1 MAVGGDGAA
10 AVARSIEARGPIHGA
25 RWEDAWRTFRTA
37 VGLGWAVESNWS
49 DPFLF
54 AVYTVAKPLSAAL
67 ILVLMFN
74 VITGGGRTAYLEFLV
89 VGSGLWQVVFGV
101 LTGLVNG
108 ILEDRERYR
117 MLRYVVLT
125 PASVFPFLLGR
136 GVARLLISLLAV
148 GVTLAVGVVLL
159 GVELRPEPVLLAAA
173 SLGGLVAVVALGIVM
188 AGWCLQ
194 LRQEGWFY
202 PEAVAGALY
211 LVSGAIFPLDV
222 LPGYLQPLGWALPT
236 TWWLEASRRGLLGEG
251 APGSMATLPD
261 GVVLALMT
269 ATTLVTLG
277 VALTAWS
284 WFLRRARRQGL
295 LDMVTG
301 G

>member
-1 MAVGGDGAA
+1 MIEPLSAGAA
-10 AVARSIEARGPIHGA
+10 RGGGMGPVPGA
-25 RWEDAWRTFRTA
+25 GWRDGWVSFRTA

-54 AVYTVAKPLSAAL
+54 AVYTVAKPLAAAL
-67 ILVLMFN
+67 ILVLMFT
-74 VITGGGRTAYLEFLV
+74 VITGGRQTDYLQFLV
-89 VGSGLWQVVFGV
+89 VGSALWQVLYGV

-136 GVARLLISLLAV
+136 SVARLLISFLAV
-148 GVTLAVGVVLL
+148 GVTLVVGVLFLGVVL
-159 GVELRPEPVLLAAA
+159 RPDPILLVPV
-173 SLGGLVAVVALGIVM
+173 SLVGLVGIVAIGIFM

-211 LVSGAIFPLDV
+211 LLSGAIFPLDV
-222 LPGYLQPLGWALPT
+222 LPAYLQPVGWALPT
-236 TWWLEASRRGLLGEG
+236 TWWLEASRRALLGEG
-251 APGSMATLPD
+251 APGHLATLAD
-261 GVVLALMT
+261 ATVLLLLA
-269 ATTLVTLG
+269 ATTLAML
-277 VALTAWS
+277 AAAFAAWT
-284 WFLRRARRQGL
+284 WFMRRARQQGL
-295 LDMVTG
+295 LDMITG
-301 G
+301 A

>member
-1 MAVGGDGAA
+1 MTAA
-10 AVARSIEARGPIHGA
+10 EGARSAGRAVHGSGW
-25 RWEDAWRTFRTA
+25 RDAWVSFRTA

-54 AVYTVAKPLSAAL
+54 AVYTVAKPLAAAL

-74 VITGGGRTAYLEFLV
+74 VITGGEQTGYLQFLV
-89 VGSGLWQVVFGV
+89 VGSALWQVLYGV

-136 GVARLLISLLAV
+136 SVARLLISFLAV
-148 GVTLAVGVVLL
+148 GVTLVVGVLFL
-159 GVELRPEPVLLAAA
+159 GVTLEPEPMLLLAASVA
-173 SLGGLVAVVALGIVM
+173 GLVGIVAIGIFM

-211 LVSGAIFPLDV
+211 LLSGAIFPLDV
-222 LPGYLQPLGWALPT
+222 LPGYLQPVGWALPT
-236 TWWLEASRRGLLGEG
+236 TWWLEASRRALIGEG
-251 APGSMATLPD
+251 APGRLAALSDPTVL
-261 GVVLALMT
+261 VVLAVTT
-269 ATTLVTLG
+269 AVTL
-277 VALTAWS
+277 ALALAAWAWS
-284 WFLRRARRQGL
+284 MRRARQQGL
-295 LDMVTG
+295 LDMITG
-301 G
+301 A

>member
-1 MAVGGDGAA
+1 V
-10 AVARSIEARGPIHGA
+10 IEPLSAEAARGGGIGA
-25 RWEDAWRTFRTA
+25 VPGAGLRDAWVSFRTA

-54 AVYTVAKPLSAAL
+54 AVYTVAKPLAAAL
-67 ILVLMFN
+67 ILVLMFT
-74 VITGGGRTAYLEFLV
+74 VITGGQQTHYLQFLV
-89 VGSGLWQVVFGV
+89 VGSALWQVLYGV

-136 GVARLLISLLAV
+136 SVARLLISFLAV
-148 GVTLAVGVVLL
+148 GVTLVVGVLFL
-159 GVELRPEPVLLAAA
+159 GVELRPDPILLVPVSIA
-173 SLGGLVAVVALGIVM
+173 GLVGIVAIGIFM

-211 LVSGAIFPLDV
+211 LLSAAIFPLDV
-222 LPGYLQPLGWALPT
+222 LPGYLQPVGWALPT
-236 TWWLEASRRGLLGEG
+236 TWWLEASRRALLGSSRLDQRDIG
-251 APGSMATLPD
+251 
-261 GVVLALMT
+261 
-269 ATTLVTLG
+269 
-277 VALTAWS
+277 
-284 WFLRRARRQGL
+284 RAK
-295 LDMVTG
+295 DW
-301 G
+301 